1 MRRTL
6 PSALLAVAFACTTF
20 ATSNYEYRPDEYV
33 PIHHGVSPDRRYAI
47 AAHGSGYLGYD
58 HFQLYLVDA
67 KTRKPLAG
75 LKEPKDP
82 FVDTG
87 ADAYYAQW
95 SPDSKEV
102 SVIFRAERHKL
113 VRLRY
118 RIVNGRAHLVEHRT
132 QVQALPRD

>member
-102 SVIFRAERHKL
+102 SVIFRAERHL
-113 VRLRY
+113 AVRLRY
-118 RIVNGRAHLVEHRT
+118 RVTDGHIRRIEGRTRVYG
-132 QVQALPRD
+132 LPRD